1 MPQTQPKRTI
11 GAKKK
16 IGGGSSAPPAR
27 EEPIAA
33 PPAEKP
39 KKGKRIVVTAVAA
52 LALVGAG
59 IGASTFLL
67 RPADGAVAAE
77 ESHTEAPPE
86 LGPVAPLEEP
96 ISVNLSNGGYL
107 RLGLALQLP
116 AAEDEDHGGGGEEWV
131 GPDVSRVRDIAISQF
146 SGRDITEVNDPAARE
161 NLRAELLQRLRATFG
176 EDAVLDVYFTDFVT
190 Q

>member
-1 MPQTQPKRTI
+1 MPEPQKRTI

-16 IGGGSSAPPAR
+16 IGGGSSAPPAK
-27 EEPIAA
+27 EEPVAE

-39 KKGKRIVVTAVAA
+39 RKGKKVLVTAVAA
-52 LALVGAG
+52 LALVGIG

-67 RPADGAVAAE
+67 RPADEAVAAE
-77 ESHTEAPPE
+77 EAVEAPPE

-116 AAEDEDHGGGGEEWV
+116 AAEGEEGGHGGGDEWH
-131 GPDVSRVRDIAISQF
+131 GPDVSRVRDIAITHF

-161 NLRAELLQRLRATFG
+161 TLRAELLHSLQATFG
-176 EDAVLDVYFTDFVT
+176 EHEVLDVYFTDFVT